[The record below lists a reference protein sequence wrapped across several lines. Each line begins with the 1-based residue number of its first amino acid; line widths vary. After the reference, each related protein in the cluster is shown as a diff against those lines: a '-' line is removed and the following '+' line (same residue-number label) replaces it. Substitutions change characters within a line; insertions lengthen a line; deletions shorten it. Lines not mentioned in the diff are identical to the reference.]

1 MANSKEVYEILM
13 VAAAAYPRY
22 ELKKETAKVYAKM
35 LSDIP
40 ADTLR
45 AAVLECIVSSPW
57 FPSIYEL
64 RNAMVELHKRTNAIP
79 SAEEAWGE
87 LLRFPQYGE
96 TYQITDEI
104 DDQGRT
110 IVNKIIHKFSHP
122 LVEKVARDLGW
133 PRKFWTDLLASDR
146 AKYIQA
152 YQSQLDRA
160 SNNALSLPEVNEYI
174 AGQIGATNE
183 PMAKLAE
190 GMRVK

>member
-1 MANSKEVYEILM
+1 MANSSEVYEILAM
-13 VAAAAYPRY
+13 AAAAYPRY

-35 LSDIP
+35 LADIP

-87 LLRFPQYGE
+87 LLHAPTLGE
-96 TYQITDEI
+96 SYKVTDEI
-104 DDQGRT
+104 DAEGRT
-110 IVNKIIHKFSHP
+110 VVWKIIHKFSHP

-133 PRKFWTDLLASDR
+133 PKKFWTDLLASDR

-174 AGQIGATNE
+174 SGEIGATNE